1 MKSILLLFLFMSY
14 WVENIIY
21 TDNPSIGVLGDSLS
35 SRNLD
40 VKSKLIFQRYRQD
53 DILDKVARVIEF

>member
-40 VKSKLIFQRYRQD
+40 VKLKLIK
-53 DILDKVARVIEF
+53 ISSSG